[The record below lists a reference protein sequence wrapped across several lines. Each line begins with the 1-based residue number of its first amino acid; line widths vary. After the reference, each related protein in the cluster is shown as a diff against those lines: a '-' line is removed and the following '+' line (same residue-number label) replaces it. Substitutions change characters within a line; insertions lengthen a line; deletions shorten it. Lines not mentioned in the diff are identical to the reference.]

1 MAKYIYTT
9 NPATEEKLS
18 SYALMDEA
26 AVLSIIEAS
35 DTAYQAWRK
44 SDFTLRE
51 ACVHKLH
58 DLILKNREYLA
69 RFMTTE
75 MGKPIRQMYAEIDKC
90 ARLCLYYKEH
100 AHQYLKPSPVVTNHL
115 KTQVVLE
122 PLGCVFTIMPW
133 NFPLW
138 QVLRFL
144 IPNLMAGNATILRHA
159 DCVTG
164 SALIL
169 EKLIKDAGYPDNLFR
184 VIIIDNAMAAKV
196 IAHPKIVGVALTG
209 SEKAGRAVASIAG
222 QHLKKVVLELGGSDP
237 YLILS
242 DADLKIAAQ
251 ICVKAR
257 FNGNGQACTS
267 PKRLIILH
275 DVYDEFVRYVVEE
288 AQKYSVANPL
298 DVECKLG
305 PLARGDLRQ
314 TLHQQVID
322 SVRLGAKLLLGG
334 EIPHGIGYYYPA
346 TILADVVSGMP
357 AYADELFGPV
367 ITLIKAKNE
376 EEAIH
381 IANDVRFGL
390 GSGIFTR
397 DIKRAEY
404 IAKHEL
410 NTGMAAINGVV
421 SSDPRVPFGGIKSSG
436 FGRELSSFGIHEFVN
451 IKTIFID

>member
-1 MAKYIYTT
+1 M
-9 NPATEEKLS
+9 NESE
-18 SYALMDEA
+18 
-26 AVLSIIEAS
+26 VLSIIEAS
-35 DTAYQAWRK
+35 DKAYQVWRK
-44 SDFTLRE
+44 SNFTLRE
-51 ACVHKLH
+51 ACLQKLH
-58 DLILKNREYLA
+58 DLILTNRQSLA
-69 RFMTTE
+69 HFMTTE
-75 MGKPIRQMYAEIDKC
+75 MGKPIKQMYAEIDKC
-90 ARLCLYYKEH
+90 VRLCLYYKEH
-100 AHQYLKPSPVVTNHL
+100 AHQYLKPTVVATNHF

-169 EKLIKDAGYPDNLFR
+169 EKLVRDAGYLDNLFR
-184 VIIIDNAMAAKV
+184 LVIIDNAMAAKV
-196 IAHPKIVGVALTG
+196 IAHQKIVGVALTG
-209 SEKAGRAVASIAG
+209 SERAGRAVASIAG

-242 DADLKIAAQ
+242 DADLKMAAQ

-267 PKRLIILH
+267 PKRLIVLE
-275 DVYDEFVRYVVEE
+275 DVYDEFTSYVVEE
-288 AQKYSVANPL
+288 TQKYKVANPL
-298 DVECKLG
+298 DIECKLG
-305 PLARGDLRQ
+305 PLARADLRL
-314 TLHQQVID
+314 TLHQQVLD
-322 SVRLGAKLLLGG
+322 SVALGARLLLGG
-334 EIPHGIGYYYPA
+334 QIPDGVGYYYPA
-346 TILADVVSGMP
+346 TILADVASGMP

-367 ITLIKAKNE
+367 ITLIKAENE
-376 EEAIH
+376 AQAIH

-390 GSGIFTR
+390 GSGIFTQ

-404 IAKHEL
+404 IATHEL
-410 NTGMAAINGVV
+410 NAGMSAINGIV

-436 FGRELSSFGIHEFVN
+436 FGRDLSSFGIHEFVN